1 MGFPKLC
8 LRIHLSYPGTFLVH
22 PVMRQIFANALKC
35 KLDFVWYATFWEE
48 PSSQRLTRPASD
60 DALII
65 DGNAVLH
72 IQHQLAFAIKQVML
86 RNKYIVLNQL
96 LLSV

>member
-35 KLDFVWYATFWEE
+35 KLDFVSFATFWE
-48 PSSQRLTRPASD
+48 PSSHRLTRPASD

-72 IQHQLAFAIKQVML
+72 IQHQLAFGIKQVML
-86 RNKYIVLNQL
+86 RNKYIVLN
-96 LLSV
+96 